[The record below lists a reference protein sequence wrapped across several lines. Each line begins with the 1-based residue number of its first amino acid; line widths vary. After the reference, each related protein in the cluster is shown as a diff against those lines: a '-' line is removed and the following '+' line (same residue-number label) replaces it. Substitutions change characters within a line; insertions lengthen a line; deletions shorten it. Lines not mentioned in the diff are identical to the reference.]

1 MGRLLI
7 LEGPSG
13 AGKTEAMKLLVRN
26 TPVVK
31 PITCTTR
38 DMRPGEVNGI
48 DYHFLTEQEFVKGM
62 ENGEFIETIVYA
74 GNRYGTRYKDLM
86 KLIEQDMDVVL
97 IMEINGAKKIKE
109 TFPEFTEIV
118 HLERPFEEL
127 VMAILERNIPN
138 EDKRDRIVQ
147 LQNDMKVAEMDC
159 IDHRVFNETGK
170 LDETAQKI
178 YELLK
183 K

>member
-62 ENGEFIETIVYA
+62 ENWLFWIIKTLHLI
-74 GNRYGTRYKDLM
+74 LSM
-86 KLIEQDMDVVL
+86 KS
-97 IMEINGAKKIKE
+97 
-109 TFPEFTEIV
+109 
-118 HLERPFEEL
+118 
-127 VMAILERNIPN
+127 
-138 EDKRDRIVQ
+138 
-147 LQNDMKVAEMDC
+147 
-159 IDHRVFNETGK
+159 
-170 LDETAQKI
+170 
-178 YELLK
+178 
-183 K
+183 

>member
-1 MGRLLI
+1 MGRLLV

-13 AGKTEAMKLLVRN
+13 VGKTETMKVLIRN

-38 DMRPGEVNGI
+38 DMRPGETNGI
-48 DYHFLTEQEFVKGM
+48 DYHFLTEQEFQEGV
-62 ENGEFIETIVYA
+62 ENGDFIETVVYA

-86 KLIEQDMDVVL
+86 KLIEQGMDGVL

-127 VMAILERNIPN
+127 VMAILERDIPN
-138 EDKRDRIVQ
+138 ADKRDRIVQ
-147 LQNDMKVAEMDC
+147 LLDDMKVAEMDC

-170 LDETAQKI
+170 LEETAQKI
-178 YELLK
+178 YALLK